1 MNTIKATSTS
11 FQIKLAL
18 FAQVDERT
26 QVSDAQVQSFVERAS
41 TFLGESI
48 EGFVTQEANPK
59 NVLALAMKLDA
70 SEFEQTE
77 ADQTLIAYIEE
88 VVNEKYSTDFN
99 EVSFEEFEAMI
110 KLDEKGFSEAAIDAV
125 RFGRFGQFDQS

>member
-41 TFLGESI
+41 AFLGESI
-48 EGFVTQEANPK
+48 EGFVTQEANPR
-59 NVLALAMKLDA
+59 NVLALATKLDA

-77 ADQTLIAYIEE
+77 ADQTLIAYIGASSCACEA
-88 VVNEKYSTDFN
+88 FN
-99 EVSFEEFEAMI
+99 EVSFEEFEEMI
-110 KLDEKGFSEAAIDAV
+110 KLSGITFTNAAFDTVAGGVI
-125 RFGRFGQFDQS
+125 QF